1 MGGKFPIYQLVSLK
15 EIMLPVRKK
24 IKISKQDKQTSAV
37 EKWRLVVTII
47 ASIVI
52 PAVIFFAGKSIEQTL
67 KDRELAVKY
76 VEISVDILT
85 EEPTPETQNLR
96 DWAIKNINEYAE
108 IKLDEQAI
116 KELKTESIP
125 TSSAASYSTSN
136 YTVPSSPRNIKYI
149 IVTDTENPS
158 LKSLK
163 SMMKKGNINA
173 SYHYIIG
180 VDGTVE
186 KIVEEENIAWH
197 AGRSEWK
204 EEKNLNT
211 VSIGIGLVHLS
222 SKDGSNWLKL
232 EKNHPAVGPNYPP
245 EQLDAL
251 VNLLV
256 VLLKKYE
263 IGVNNILTKQDIA
276 PDRRQTDL
284 YGDGIK
290 SIRSRVGEILGK

>member
-1 MGGKFPIYQLVSLK
+1 MAGETHVKLS
-15 EIMLPVRKK
+15 E
-24 IKISKQDKQTSAV
+24 QDKKASRIDI
-37 EKWRLVVTII
+37 WRLIVTVI

-96 DWAIKNINEYAE
+96 EWAIKNINEYAD
-108 IKLDEQAI
+108 IKLDDSVI
-116 KELKTESIP
+116 NELKTESIP
-125 TSSAASYSTSN
+125 TSSSASYSMSN
-136 YTVPSSPRNIKYI
+136 YSVPSSPRDIKYVI
-149 IVTDTENPS
+149 ITDSENPS

-163 SMMKKGNINA
+163 NMMKKGDIKA

-186 KIVEEENIAWH
+186 KIINEENIAWH

-204 EEKNLNT
+204 GEKNLNPI
-211 VSIGIGLVHLS
+211 SIGIGLVHLS

-232 EKNHPAVGPNYPP
+232 DKGHPAVGPDYPP

-251 VNLLV
+251 VNLLAV
-256 VLLKKYE
+256 ISKKYDITAE
-263 IGVNNILTKQDIA
+263 NILTKHDIA
-276 PDRRQTDL
+276 PERRRTDL
-284 YGDGIK
+284 YGNGME
-290 SIRSRVGEILGK
+290 SIRSRVKEILDK